1 MGCQNLVHNMAL
13 HMSAC
18 AQQFTC
24 ADYLQWLY
32 KVWKRVVLRFDMAA
46 EPLAGAMMLRMQL
59 MAVL

>member
-1 MGCQNLVHNMAL
+1 
-13 HMSAC
+13 MSAC